1 MVLTRRAH
9 KAISRWLPNETITEI
24 VQAAPRSD
32 QASLC
37 RVSKLFRDLCLP
49 ILYRVVD
56 LEADASVADFGDT
69 VLSNA
74 ALAGLVRSY
83 SVNYPRAGMSI
94 AAKSLSPIL
103 VNSSKTF
110 VRLEALSINFVL
122 LTDTDIETLLRWTFP
137 HLVRCSLGTASSHW
151 SDTEQQDTLASF
163 LIRHPELE
171 NLRIQA
177 FPYALE
183 RSSEAVRIPL
193 LRLQQLRCP
202 SRIIPSIV
210 APRIKR
216 VKMYWDDGGLDD
228 VDTIFVALKA
238 MVPSDVPLTCS
249 TINCNKH
256 LYSEVVDSLS
266 RNLPYTRTLQL
277 YLYDSPAWNE
287 VIGHLK
293 NCLPRFT
300 GLAFLSVHN
309 SSWVIPT
316 RNEEEEI
323 NVLGDACSTLEVCRL
338 DRRAWRKVDGMWE
351 TYPLTDFDALA
362 GLESWTL

>member
-49 ILYRVVD
+49 ILYRVVE
-56 LEADASVADFGDT
+56 LEADASVADFGAT

-74 ALAGLVRSY
+74 AL
-83 SVNYPRAGMSI
+83 
-94 AAKSLSPIL
+94 
-103 VNSSKTF
+103 
-110 VRLEALSINFVL
+110 
-122 LTDTDIETLLRWTFP
+122 TD
-137 HLVRCSLGTASSHW
+137 
-151 SDTEQQDTLASF
+151 
-163 LIRHPELE
+163 
-171 NLRIQA
+171 
-177 FPYALE
+177 Y
-183 RSSEAVRIPL
+183 
-193 LRLQQLRCP
+193 
-202 SRIIPSIV
+202 
-210 APRIKR
+210 
-216 VKMYWDDGGLDD
+216 GLDA
-228 VDTIFVALKA
+228 VENIFVGLKA
-238 MVPSDVPLTCS
+238 MIPSDVPFICS
-249 TINCNKH
+249 NDICDKIF
-256 LYSEVVDSLS
+256 SAVVDSLS
-266 RNLPYTRTLQL
+266 RNLPHTRTLQL
-277 YLYDSPAWNE
+277 CLYDSPAWNE